1 MARIKLAIFEKR
13 LLKFGLTLKKDRNL
27 FFVQD
32 FLKIFHHGEIF
43 LVGGA
48 VRDIALGEKEIKDYD
63 FVVRGINIEQLEKF
77 LKERGKVVLVG
88 KNFGVYKFITK
99 DIEEEEP
106 IDIALPR
113 TEHSIGHGGGYR
125 DFKVQSDPALK
136 IEDDLARRDFTV
148 NAMAIKL
155 EVKSEKLKVI
165 DPYGGLNDLSLGIIR
180 AVGNPEERFK
190 EDYSRMLRAL
200 RFSVKLNFKIEEKTF
215 KALRGLMSEINN
227 ERKIGGVKERIVP
240 YETIAKELTKA
251 FYYSPTKA
259 FDIYDESGALAEL
272 IPEMFTLK
280 SCPQPKNFHSEGD
293 VWTHTRLALSKLD
306 SPVFKKYFGKE
317 KPTASVVIGL
327 LLHDLGKPLTLQTP
341 EKDGTDRI
349 RFNGHDTLG
358 GKIAEEI
365 CRRLKLDSLPEGS
378 PFRVDADRLR
388 MMVEKHMLLVQGKI
402 KEMRPATIEKY
413 FFNPSFPGQEF
424 LQLNL
429 ADSLATI
436 PQKGQVDLSSFKA
449 ILRRINSLKK
459 LVKEKNR
466 LPAPV
471 LNGDEIMKN
480 FNLKPGKDIGE
491 LINFLREAQLSGELG
506 KSESS
511 LEGQKKKGLEILK
524 NYLADKKI
532 HSKKAKTKKIIWKKR

>member
-1 MARIKLAIFEKR
+1 MARIKPAIFEKK
-13 LLKFGLTLKKDRNL
+13 LLKFDLTLKKDRSL

-48 VRDIALGEKEIKDYD
+48 VRDIVLGEKEIKDYD
-63 FVVRGINIEQLEKF
+63 FVVRGINIGQLEKF
-77 LKERGKVVLVG
+77 LEERGKVVLVG
-88 KNFGVYKFITK
+88 KNFGVYKFVPEGVEIV
-99 DIEEEEP
+99 EA

-113 TEHSIGHGGGYR
+113 TEHSIGHSGRYR

-148 NAMAIKL
+148 NAMAVKL
-155 EVKSEKLKVI
+155 EVKSEKLEVGEI
-165 DPYGGLNDLSLGIIR
+165 VDPYHGLQDLSLGIIR

-200 RFSVKLNFKIEEKTF
+200 RFAVKLNFKIEEKTF
-215 KALRGLMSEINN
+215 KALRSLMSEINN
-227 ERKIGGVKERIVP
+227 ERKIGGIKERVVP
-240 YETIAKELTKA
+240 YETIAKELIKA

-259 FDIYDESGALAEL
+259 FDIYEESGALAEL

-378 PFRVDADRLR
+378 PLRVDADRLR

-413 FFNPSFPGQEF
+413 FFNPNFPGREL

-449 ILRRINSLKK
+449 ILKRINSLKK

-466 LPAPV
+466 LPSPV

-506 KSESS
+506 KSKSS
-511 LEGQKKKGLEILK
+511 MEGQKKKGLEILK
-524 NYLADKKI
+524 NYLTDKKI
-532 HSKKAKTKKIIWKKR
+532 YSKKVKTKK